1 MPHFLP
7 DRLERPCIG
16 NPYGYTLNDKFI
28 SACADYQY
36 YYSEKIRFLL
46 RAIKSP
52 SILEIGGG
60 FGGLAYFLSRDIPKS
75 QYLGFDLPEI
85 TALASYYLMAAF
97 PEKKFTLYGELE
109 LDEAMSSNV
118 DFILMPNF
126 EINKVKNETIDLS
139 FNSYS
144 LAEMDHDAIFNYI
157 KIICS
162 ATKKYFLH
170 LNHCKYAKMS
180 ADQFPIDYDKFFLLS
195 RSATMWGKVSN
206 RNPEIDEHEFIYERI

>member
-1 MPHFLP
+1 
-7 DRLERPCIG
+7 
-16 NPYGYTLNDKFI
+16 
-28 SACADYQY
+28 
-36 YYSEKIRFLL
+36 
-46 RAIKSP
+46 
-52 SILEIGGG
+52 
-60 FGGLAYFLSRDIPKS
+60 
-75 QYLGFDLPEI
+75 
-85 TALASYYLMAAF
+85 
-97 PEKKFTLYGELE
+97 
-109 LDEAMSSNV
+109 MSSNV

-170 LNHCKYAKMS
+170 LNHCKYAKIS